1 LTYAYMCIYTYNMAA
16 EKGTKNVSKTVEKLI
31 EALNSKLFKALSE
44 PVRAELLKYLLINGR
59 SDIGTIAENLPQDR
73 SVISRHLSLMSEAG
87 ILRSEKEARHV
98 YYEINGSAF
107 LNEFEGIVENIKKCM
122 CECCTMDGECT

>member
-1 LTYAYMCIYTYNMAA
+1 MAA
-16 EKGTKNVSKTVEKLI
+16 QKGTKNVSKTVEKLI

-44 PVRAELLKYLLINGR
+44 PVRAEILKYLLINGR

-87 ILRSEKEARHV
+87 ILSSKKEARHV
-98 YYEINGSAF
+98 YYEINGNAF
-107 LNEFEGIVENIKKCM
+107 LDEFEGIVENIKKCM
-122 CECCTMDGECT
+122 CEC

>member
-1 LTYAYMCIYTYNMAA
+1 MCMYNYIMAVK
-16 EKGTKNVSKTVEKLI
+16 KGTKKASKTVEKLV

-44 PVRAELLKYLLINGR
+44 PVRAEILKYLLMNGR

-87 ILRSEKEARHV
+87 ILKSEKEARHV
-98 YYEINGSAF
+98 FYEINGATF
-107 LNEFEGIVENIKKCM
+107 LNEFEDIVENIKKCM
-122 CECCTMDGECT
+122 CECCTIGQECK